1 MLFIIAC
8 YYMLHV
14 IITHNLKDVLFR
26 CICES
31 AIWAGPG
38 GDNLS
43 LLQKGWGL
51 CWDVLKGWGR
61 PGIPSAGNLGASPC
75 ALSIMAI
82 QSSKS
87 RCCRRQ
93 RGEAA
98 GLSRL
103 SSGSWHSCTSAIF
116 YRSKERRQTLPL
128 NGVALCDCHFI
139 ALLKIK

>member
-1 MLFIIAC
+1 
-8 YYMLHV
+8 MLHV
-14 IITHNLKDVLFR
+14 ITHNLKDILIC

-31 AIWAGPG
+31 AIWSGPG
-38 GDNLS
+38 GDSLS
-43 LLQKGWGL
+43 LPQKGWGL
-51 CWDVLKGWGR
+51 CWDVLKGWR
-61 PGIPSAGNLGASPC
+61 QPDIPSAGSLGASPC

-87 RCCRRQ
+87 RRRRQ

-98 GLSRL
+98 CLLRL

-116 YRSKERRQTLPL
+116 YWSKERRQTLPL

-139 ALLKIK
+139 ALLKVK